1 MYLTVVAV
9 NVGIFILLALSL
21 NIITGYAG
29 QSALGHAAFFGI
41 GAYTSAIM
49 TSSIGINFWISLPIA
64 FIVTGIVG
72 ALLGLISIRM
82 KDDFLAITTI
92 GINFV
97 VVAIFQYSPIFG
109 ASLGMSVKKPSLF
122 GMKMNAPAYL
132 VLIVIMI
139 VLTCL
144 LISKMNKSWFGLAL
158 SCIRNDE
165 IAASSFGIDVS
176 KYKVL
181 TFVLGTA
188 LAGMTGAVYAHFMT
202 FIYSSDFA
210 FIVSISIL
218 SMVVVGGIGTIRGPI
233 FGAILLGVA
242 PEVFRFLA
250 DYRMIVYGGLLV
262 LMMRFQPQGLLGND
276 SIIMRKISKIYPDQ
290 LGKKGGEI
298 DGGNVKG

>member
-9 NVGIFILLALSL
+9 NVGIFIVLALSL

-29 QSALGHAAFFGI
+29 QSAMGHAAFFGI
-41 GAYTSAIM
+41 GAYSAALM
-49 TSSIGINFWISLPIA
+49 TSNLGINFWIAIPLSFAI
-64 FIVTGIVG
+64 TGMIG
-72 ALLGLISIRM
+72 ALLGLISIRL

-109 ASLGMSVKKPSLF
+109 ASLGMSVEKVTFF

-132 VLIVIMI
+132 ILVLIIIVI
-139 VLTCL
+139 TC
-144 LISKMNKSWFGLAL
+144 IFIFKMNKSWFGLAL
-158 SCIRNDE
+158 ASIRNDE
-165 IAASSFGIDVS
+165 MAASSFGIDVN

-181 TFVLGTA
+181 TFSLGTA
-188 LAGMTGAVYAHFMT
+188 IAGMIGAVYSHYMT

-210 FIVSISIL
+210 FVISISII

-233 FGAILLGVA
+233 FGAILLGTA
-242 PEVFRFLA
+242 PELFRFMA

-262 LMMRFQPQGLLGND
+262 LMMRFQPQGLLGDN
-276 SIIMRKISKIYPDQ
+276 SFIIRGIRKINFYRLSKN
-290 LGKKGGEI
+290 GGEVDAENI
-298 DGGNVKG
+298 DG